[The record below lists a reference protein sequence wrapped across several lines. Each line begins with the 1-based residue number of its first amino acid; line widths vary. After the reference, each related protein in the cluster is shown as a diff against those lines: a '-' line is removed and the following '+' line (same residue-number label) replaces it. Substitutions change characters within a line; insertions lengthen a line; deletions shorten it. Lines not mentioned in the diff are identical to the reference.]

1 MSIIGYALLIILL
14 LVLFNFKLT
23 LIAGALIYFMFF

>member
-14 LVLFNFKLT
+14 LVFFNFKLT